1 MNLPSYMLM
10 LGIILT
16 CWVTCQYQNVAFAL
30 VDSNSSQ
37 VKEGFSIHHSPKLGF
52 EMAYP
57 SDWLVEESP
66 MGDGIYINAPI
77 STNGK
82 IDNTTKNLE
91 EVLEEAK
98 SKIEDIQSG
107 ESESILMQIRIRN
120 QTIEDP
126 DNIKTIGVKT
136 IQAKRDINPSINIIE
151 TSETTLAGL
160 PAFKIV
166 YTYGI
171 SSGIKE
177 MSIETLS
184 NNKIYTIGYAAPSYL
199 YDVYLPEVEY
209 AINSTKID

>member
-1 MNLPSYMLM
+1 MNLPSYILI

-30 VDSNSSQ
+30 VDNNSSQ
-37 VKEGFSIHHSPKLGF
+37 VKEGFSIYHSPKLGF

-57 SDWLVEESP
+57 SDWSVEESS

-98 SKIEDIQSG
+98 SKIEEIESG

-120 QTIEDP
+120 QTVEIL
-126 DNIKTIGVKT
+126 I
-136 IQAKRDINPSINIIE
+136 
-151 TSETTLAGL
+151 TSRHSE
-160 PAFKIV
+160 
-166 YTYGI
+166 
-171 SSGIKE
+171 S
-177 MSIETLS
+177 
-184 NNKIYTIGYAAPSYL
+184 IYTIKKGELSRYQCYRSVRDHLCGIAR
-199 YDVYLPEVEY
+199 
-209 AINSTKID
+209 I

>member
-1 MNLPSYMLM
+1 MNLPSYILI

-30 VDSNSSQ
+30 VDNNSSQ
-37 VKEGFSIHHSPKLGF
+37 VKEGFSIYHSPKLGF

-57 SDWLVEESP
+57 SDWLVEESS

-98 SKIEDIQSG
+98 SKIEDIESG

-120 QTIEDP
+120 QTVEDP
-126 DNIKTIGVKT
+126 DNIKTLGVQS
-136 IQAKRDINPSINIIE
+136 IQSRKENFPDTNVIE
-151 TSETTLAGL
+151 ASETTFAGL
-160 PAFKIV
+160 PAFKTV
-166 YTYGI
+166 NTYG
-171 SSGIKE
+171 
-177 MSIETLS
+177 LS
-184 NNKIYTIGYAAPSYL
+184 MGLRKW
-199 YDVYLPEVEY
+199 
-209 AINSTKID
+209 K